1 MFTLFTGSEFG
12 RGFVAA
18 GSQKS
23 NLSSY
28 LEAYRRNRAKLN
40 RQSVAAATPLAH
52 AA

>member
-12 RGFVAA
+12 RGFALN

-23 NLSSY
+23 DLSSY
-28 LEAYRRNRAKLN
+28 LAAYRRNRAKLS
-40 RQSVAAATPLAH
+40 RQLPSNVTPLAR